1 MVHQPGSI
9 SINRWQL
16 SIRGR
21 QFQVILGGSLLP
33 GDLLRPFRAGAAQ
46 RISKRRKRRF
56 NLIQCFALEV
66 ILHGRPDF
74 GYAVSIHRA
83 FSSLAV

>member
-21 QFQVILGGSLLP
+21 QFQVILGGSFLP
-33 GDLLRPFRAGAAQ
+33 GEGSIKTIQ
-46 RISKRRKRRF
+46 GRRCPKD
-56 NLIQCFALEV
+56 Q
-66 ILHGRPDF
+66 
-74 GYAVSIHRA
+74 
-83 FSSLAV
+83 